1 MYMNINKLKTKALS
15 LGASEFGISDRK
27 NKRYYVVYQDKVI
40 HFGSKT
46 GQTFIDH
53 GDKIIRANWIAR
65 HSKIRNSKN
74 ELVMNL
80 KTSASYWS
88 RHILW

>member
-1 MYMNINKLKTKALS
+1 MNINKLKSKALS

-27 NKRYYVVYQDKVI
+27 TKRYYVVYQDKQI

-53 GDKIIRANWIAR
+53 GDKTIRANWIAR
-65 HSKIRNSKN
+65 HSKIKNSIN
-74 ELVMNL
+74 QFVMDL
-80 KTSASYWS
+80 KTSASFWARY
-88 RHILW
+88 IL